1 MEIKIKGKPEKIEKL
16 FNAIAG
22 NIEQSQSINVS
33 KNKQDIRYL
42 EGYQFNHS
50 SSTHD
55 DNSDK

>member
-1 MEIKIKGKPEKIEKL
+1 MEIKFTGTPNEIEKL

-22 NIEQSQSINVS
+22 SIEQSQSINVS

-50 SSTHD
+50 SSIHD

>member
-1 MEIKIKGKPEKIEKL
+1 MRIIFDGKPDEIKKL
-16 FNAIAG
+16 LNAIAG